1 MLFENWCAFFDKSP
15 FNIQSPRLG
24 LEQCAPRTPYP
35 SHDSNPLPQTPKAFG
50 RFTFPSRPRYFFPPK
65 QFGRFSVES
74 GIIHFPI
81 SFSNTSFI
89 CSPFNPPIQIPRI
102 PPRRTSRYHRSFQNF
117 SPSKTTWRDILRP
130 PPHAS
135 GSKSKHIRIRFRFW
149 SRWGFW
155 TVRSFPLPPFLPNI
169 RCRLRV
175 MQLQL
180 AWRRFGDPI
189 PLIRSLS
196 LSWDAYLNPGC
207 GFQRAPS
214 PSPLLFSLSE
224 PLLSLPLPELGFS
237 TLLFLFLLIL
247 LLAAEV
253 STKNT
258 VCWRAVEGGEEVLLN
273 PSSFFTLELLWVI
286 EICCVR
292 GQTLLVAFAIFN

>member
-1 MLFENWCAFFDKSP
+1 MEMLVAFQSLVLMFGMDCIWTETISDWWFGTDSPVIVVLSVNDIFEKKEKKKRVRVLFENWCAFFDKSP

-135 GSKSKHIRIRFRFW
+135 GSKSKHIRIRFRF
-149 SRWGFW
+149 
-155 TVRSFPLPPFLPNI
+155 
-169 RCRLRV
+169 
-175 MQLQL
+175 
-180 AWRRFGDPI
+180 
-189 PLIRSLS
+189 
-196 LSWDAYLNPGC
+196 
-207 GFQRAPS
+207 
-214 PSPLLFSLSE
+214 
-224 PLLSLPLPELGFS
+224 
-237 TLLFLFLLIL
+237 
-247 LLAAEV
+247 
-253 STKNT
+253 
-258 VCWRAVEGGEEVLLN
+258 
-273 PSSFFTLELLWVI
+273 
-286 EICCVR
+286 
-292 GQTLLVAFAIFN
+292 